1 MRDLIELCKIIE
13 SKYGEDVWK
22 DKYVPPIGY
31 YFKISNDFKKIEFVD
46 GRKKENFILNPN
58 YTFFKERLFYD
69 CMISAN
75 KSISTK
81 KKIHSVVGNSVNL
94 KYSSIIDD
102 KIEDYITEHFE
113 ILKTKY
119 DLKTVDDFKV
129 NGFLDLIK
137 NLKFKE
143 YVPEDITFKNTD
155 KLVFVLDNPL
165 DEFKEDYYKYLDK
178 KIFLK
183 NEHVIIEDG
192 IRYGVISNNISLDA
206 KKIYLSNNEYSNVPF
221 RFSFDE
227 LVLLNFAFK
236 LQFKDLTELLL
247 LENPSFHLE
256 VNGNF
261 EISNY
266 SANYHMSKQK
276 EKEFEE
282 ISIVTSNYENPYK
295 SLISGDRNS
304 IKDFFDKRMK
314 VDNSS
319 YLLSDVIKPTFDI
332 KKYFLKF
339 KNKSIANLF
348 ITNKNILKLYFNRVW
363 DIEVISFFEKA
374 TYAIYKYNFVYNEDF
389 TKVKYMFDD
398 MLTILNYFNGRYLEL
413 ANTISEL
420 WQKLLKSKKDKEIEI
435 NNDEEF
441 FFICGQAL
449 YYLSSLSKT
458 SNKKGILLQDVFS
471 LRDIETAKD
480 KLIEKYDIYKYSI
493 NISDNNFINI
503 IYNSLMSYKIGEN
516 VEVKEN
522 KNLIYY
528 YQAGLI
534 GKNIFYTSVK
544 KEENENDEK

>member
-1 MRDLIELCKIIE
+1 MVEK
-13 SKYGEDVWK
+13 
-22 DKYVPPIGY
+22 
-31 YFKISNDFKKIEFVD
+31 
-46 GRKKENFILNPN
+46 RKFHLNPN

-102 KIEDYITEHFE
+102 KIDDYIVEHFE

-165 DEFKEDYYKYLDK
+165 DEFKEDYYKYLNE

-183 NEHVIIEDG
+183 NEHIIVEDG
-192 IRYGVISNNISLDA
+192 IRYGVMSNNISLDA

-256 VNGNF
+256 VNGDF
-261 EISNY
+261 KISNY

-319 YLLSDVIKPTFDI
+319 YLLSDVIKPNFDI

-363 DIEVISFFEKA
+363 DIEVISFFEKV

-389 TKVKYMFDD
+389 TKVKNMFDD

-413 ANTISEL
+413 
-420 WQKLLKSKKDKEIEI
+420 
-435 NNDEEF
+435 
-441 FFICGQAL
+441 
-449 YYLSSLSKT
+449 
-458 SNKKGILLQDVFS
+458 
-471 LRDIETAKD
+471 
-480 KLIEKYDIYKYSI
+480 
-493 NISDNNFINI
+493 
-503 IYNSLMSYKIGEN
+503 
-516 VEVKEN
+516 
-522 KNLIYY
+522 
-528 YQAGLI
+528 
-534 GKNIFYTSVK
+534 
-544 KEENENDEK
+544 